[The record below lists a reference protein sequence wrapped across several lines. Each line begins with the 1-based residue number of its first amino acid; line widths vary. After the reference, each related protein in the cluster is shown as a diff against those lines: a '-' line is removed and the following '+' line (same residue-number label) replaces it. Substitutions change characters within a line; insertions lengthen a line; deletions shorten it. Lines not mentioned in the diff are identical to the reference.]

1 MSSLKKLATQGAAW
15 VVVSYGVS
23 NVIQLGSNL
32 ILTRLL
38 TPDLFG
44 LMSLVATF
52 ITALHLFSDIG
63 VGPNII
69 QNKRGDDPVFQNTAW
84 TLQVIRSICLWFGCL
99 LIAWPIANFFNE
111 PRFLWLIPI
120 IGLNTVI
127 SGFNSTTLYTLNR
140 HLEMRKLAII
150 QLATQITSTTV
161 IIVWAWLNP
170 TIWALV
176 IGSLVSSSIGL
187 VWSHR
192 INPSSPNR
200 FVWDQEALKEIFS
213 FGRWIFL
220 STIIT
225 FFAENADRLTLG
237 KVFTMETLGIY
248 TIALRFADT
257 PRQITNMVS
266 NGILFPAISKLA
278 DLPRATVREKLLR
291 NRFPILI
298 VLACGLTL
306 LVCFGDMLILLLY
319 DKRYSRASWMLPIL
333 ALGIWPEVLSNT
345 NGPSL
350 FAMGKPQYGTAGAFV
365 RAVWTVFGITLG
377 YTIMGLEGAV
387 IAIALNDLL
396 NYAIVNYGLWR
407 EGLSGIVQDIQVTLL
422 LLTLIVVVS
431 IVRFGFGFGLPING
445 LLN

>member
-1 MSSLKKLATQGAAW
+1 
-15 VVVSYGVS
+15 
-23 NVIQLGSNL
+23 
-32 ILTRLL
+32 
-38 TPDLFG
+38 
-44 LMSLVATF
+44 
-52 ITALHLFSDIG
+52 
-63 VGPNII
+63 
-69 QNKRGDDPVFQNTAW
+69 
-84 TLQVIRSICLWFGCL
+84 
-99 LIAWPIANFFNE
+99 
-111 PRFLWLIPI
+111 
-120 IGLNTVI
+120 
-127 SGFNSTTLYTLNR
+127 
-140 HLEMRKLAII
+140 MRKLAII

-422 LLTLIVVVS
+422 LLALIVVVS
-431 IVRFGFGFGLPING
+431 IVRFSFGFGLPING